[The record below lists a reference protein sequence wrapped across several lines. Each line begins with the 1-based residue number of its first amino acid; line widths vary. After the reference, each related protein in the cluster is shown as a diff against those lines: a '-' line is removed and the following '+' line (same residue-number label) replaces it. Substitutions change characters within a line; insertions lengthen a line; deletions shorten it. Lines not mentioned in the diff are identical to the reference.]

1 MVASPQADGRPGAC
15 AKGAGASGAQA
26 LASRAMAS
34 LPSPMP
40 PGPSFD
46 VDVWVSPLW
55 IERDWDALCAR
66 AVEAA
71 AAAHGGAGG
80 EVAIRLTDDAE
91 LARLNLAFRGKDR
104 PTDILSFPDPDPARL
119 GDIAIAL
126 ETCATAAAKRGV
138 PLGAHVQRLVVHGA
152 LHLLGHDHA
161 RGADAAV
168 MESLEREA
176 MRNLG
181 LHDPYSD
188 DEDHG

>member
-1 MVASPQADGRPGAC
+1 MAPQ
-15 AKGAGASGAQA
+15 
-26 LASRAMAS
+26 
-34 LPSPMP
+34 PSPAP
-40 PGPSFD
+40 TGPAFD

-55 IERDWDALCAR
+55 LERDWSTLCAR

-71 AAAHGGAGG
+71 VAAHGGPGG

-91 LARLNLAFRGKDR
+91 LRQLNHAFRGKDR

-126 ETCATAAAKRGV
+126 ETCATAAAKRSV

-152 LHLLGHDHA
+152 LHLLGHAHA
-161 RGADAAV
+161 SDADAEV
-168 MESLEREA
+168 MERLEREA
-176 MRNLG
+176 MRSLG
-181 LHDPYSD
+181 LGDPYAD